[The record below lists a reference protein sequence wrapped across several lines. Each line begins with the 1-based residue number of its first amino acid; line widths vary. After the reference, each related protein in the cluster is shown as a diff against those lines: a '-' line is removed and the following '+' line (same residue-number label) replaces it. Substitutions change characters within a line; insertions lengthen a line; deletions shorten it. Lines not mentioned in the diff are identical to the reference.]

1 MFHICI
7 NHLIHDTLTI
17 EAEFELKA
25 GEITTL
31 IGKSGSGKSSLLNL
45 ITGVIHGKNVQIES
59 DTVTYQDIQTG
70 TFIPVHERKF
80 GYIQQKAQL
89 FSHLSVWENLT
100 YSRVPLDEKK
110 LEDYLDIFELR
121 PHLNKRVRELSGGEA
136 QRVSIVRT
144 LMSEPEL
151 LLIDEGFSAL
161 DPNLRLKLRDYLQT
175 LKKELNIPILFVT
188 HDLYEAY
195 QLSDY
200 VLFIEN
206 GKLIEQGTKKQ
217 MFHFPSN
224 IKTARFIGVENIF
237 KASSEDGQLKIDDQ
251 LFEVDVSNVQV
262 KSIGI
267 KATHVSIHEEGLPA
281 HVEKVID
288 DLTSVTIYLRL
299 NGLHHPLLMKLSP
312 LEAAKHQLH
321 LHQQLNVKI
330 HQFIFLEGHCD

>member
-1 MFHICI
+1 MFHISI

-45 ITGVIHGKNVQIES
+45 ITGVIHGKNVQIKS

-175 LKKELNIPILFVT
+175 LKKVTNQATFKTNDLMEPLLRFELRTPALQVRCSG
-188 HDLYEAY
+188 
-195 QLSDY
+195 QLS
-200 VLFIEN
+200 
-206 GKLIEQGTKKQ
+206 
-217 MFHFPSN
+217 
-224 IKTARFIGVENIF
+224 
-237 KASSEDGQLKIDDQ
+237 
-251 LFEVDVSNVQV
+251 
-262 KSIGI
+262 
-267 KATHVSIHEEGLPA
+267 
-281 HVEKVID
+281 
-288 DLTSVTIYLRL
+288 
-299 NGLHHPLLMKLSP
+299 
-312 LEAAKHQLH
+312 
-321 LHQQLNVKI
+321 
-330 HQFIFLEGHCD
+330 